1 MNIVERIYP
10 GFQWAEP
17 LKGSRE
23 LEVEQV
29 GSDLHISGL
38 VPRYQV
44 QDAPT
49 DLVRHFEK
57 TPRSRPIGQQR
68 VGKEP
73 PDIRFANAT
82 SDDELISFVRRFGPV
97 VAKVVQ
103 DTRLSAELGEPRL
116 PARLIAHQDLEELR
130 SEQLIYRSALG
141 LVMQLNERK
150 FEYDVAQ
157 QQIKTIAANIGDWPR
172 QWEREK
178 SRRRAEPTWEL
189 SAQSLKRIQ
198 QRSSGRPDQLLPAT
212 LDARI
217 VICELLNSFRSMIFP
232 NPLEMHSSIK
242 FGVRPLLYSLLRRQF
257 LHPRGFAVCANTQC
271 RNFFNIERA
280 GQQFCDEV
288 CSLQHRQRVY
298 WERRGKKLRRART
311 KEQGKTKE

>member
-17 LKGSRE
+17 LKGIRE

-97 VAKVVQ
+97 LAKVVQ
-103 DTRLSAELGEPRL
+103 DAPLSAELGEPRL

-157 QQIKTIAANIGDWPR
+157 QQIKTIAANIGDW
-172 QWEREK
+172 
-178 SRRRAEPTWEL
+178 
-189 SAQSLKRIQ
+189 
-198 QRSSGRPDQLLPAT
+198 
-212 LDARI
+212 
-217 VICELLNSFRSMIFP
+217 
-232 NPLEMHSSIK
+232 
-242 FGVRPLLYSLLRRQF
+242 
-257 LHPRGFAVCANTQC
+257 
-271 RNFFNIERA
+271 
-280 GQQFCDEV
+280 
-288 CSLQHRQRVY
+288 
-298 WERRGKKLRRART
+298 
-311 KEQGKTKE
+311 